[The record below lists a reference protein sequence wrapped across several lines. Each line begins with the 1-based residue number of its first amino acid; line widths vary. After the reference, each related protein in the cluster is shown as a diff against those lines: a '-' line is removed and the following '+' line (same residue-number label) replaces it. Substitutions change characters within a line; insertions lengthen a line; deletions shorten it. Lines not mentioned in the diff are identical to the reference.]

1 MTAHTEIKQ
10 EHPNRPVWLALVGGT
25 LVWFLHFN
33 IDYPLTSL
41 ACRWGWFPWTVA
53 GMPGLK
59 VVQLTVS
66 IVSAV
71 IVAALGLSC
80 LREWRRAGSDEDDE
94 KRETESARVSFM
106 AFVTAL
112 LNGLYLVIIVLSFV
126 PVLTLNPCG

>member
-1 MTAHTEIKQ
+1 MTANTQSKQ
-10 EHPNRPVWLALVGGT
+10 EHPNRLIWLGLVGGT
-25 LVWFLHFN
+25 IVWFLHFN

-71 IVAALGLSC
+71 LVASLGWLC
-80 LREWRRAGSDEDDE
+80 LREWRRTGSDEDDE
-94 KRETESARVSFM
+94 KRETEAVRMSFM
-106 AFVTAL
+106 AFVVAL
-112 LNGLYLVIIVLSFV
+112 LNGLYLVIIVLSMV
-126 PVLTLNPCG
+126 PILTLNACG